1 MPILPE
7 NFSRWLT
14 AVLELLAALSIV
26 ALALLALTAA
36 AMYVSDRL
44 QTQHAVRRNF
54 PLIGRFRYVFER
66 LGEFFRQYFFALDR
80 EELPFNRAQ
89 RSWVYRAAKNLDN
102 TLAFGSTADVH
113 RPGSIIF
120 VSSMFPPLE
129 QETTPPEPVTLG
141 PFCRQP
147 YTTAAIFNISGM
159 SYGALSE
166 PATRALSLGAARAG
180 CWLNTGEGG
189 LAVAHLEG
197 GGDVVFQ
204 IGTAKYGVREPD
216 GTLSETRLRAL
227 AAMDQVRMF
236 EIKLSQGA
244 KPGKGGILPAVKVT
258 PEIAAIRG
266 IPVGQ
271 DSLSPNR
278 HLDIDDLDDL
288 LDQIAHIRD
297 ITGKPVG
304 FKTVIGSLDWLDE
317 LCQKVLRRG
326 IESAP
331 DFITVDSAEGGS
343 GAAPM
348 PLMDGVG
355 MLLSDSLPG
364 VVDRLTAWG
373 LRERVKVIASGKLI
387 NPRGA
392 AWALAVGADFVNS
405 ARGFMFALGCI
416 QAMQCNKN
424 TCPTGVTTHD
434 PRLQRGLVPADK
446 AERVAHFARN
456 MEKEIA
462 MIAHSC
468 GVPQP
473 RALGRQHARMM
484 VEHGRSISLDELYPL
499 PPLGAEAARSAQQP
513 ASAA

>member
-7 NFSRWLT
+7 NLTRWLN
-14 AVLELLAALSIV
+14 AALELLAALII
-26 ALALLALTAA
+26 LALGALVLAALV
-36 AMYVSDRL
+36 MYVVDRT

-54 PLIGRFRYVFER
+54 PLIGRFRYLFER
-66 LGEFFRQYFFALDR
+66 LGEFFRQYFFAMDR

-89 RSWVYRAAKNLDN
+89 RSWVYRAAKNIDN
-102 TLAFGSTADVH
+102 TVAFGSTVDVH
-113 RPGSIIF
+113 RPGSVIF
-120 VSSMFPPLE
+120 VSSLFPPLE
-129 QETTPPEPVTLG
+129 QETTPSAAVTVG
-141 PFCRQP
+141 PFCRHP
-147 YTTAAIFNISGM
+147 YSTRAIFNISAM
-159 SYGALSE
+159 SYGALSQ
-166 PATRALSLGAARAG
+166 PAVRALSMGAAKAG

-189 LAVAHLEG
+189 LAPAHLEG
-197 GGDVVFQ
+197 GCDLVFQ
-204 IGTAKYGVREPD
+204 IGTAKYGVRD
-216 GTLSETRLRAL
+216 GDGHLSEPRLREL
-227 AAMDQVRMF
+227 AALEQIRMF

-266 IPVGQ
+266 IPAGQ

-278 HLDIDDLDDL
+278 HPDINTLDDL
-288 LDQIAHIRD
+288 LDQIARIRD

-317 LCQKVLRRG
+317 LCAIVLRRG
-326 IESAP
+326 VESAP

-355 MLLSDSLPG
+355 MLLSDSLPA
-364 VVDRLTAWG
+364 VVDRLTAWN
-373 LRERVKVIASGKLI
+373 LRDRIKVIASGKLI

-424 TCPTGVTTHD
+424 TCPTGVTTHN
-434 PRLQRGLVPADK
+434 PRLQRGLVPQDK

-473 RALGRQHARMM
+473 RALGRRHARMM
-484 VEHGRSISLDELYPL
+484 VEHGRSVGFEELYP
-499 PPLGAEAARSAQQP
+499 PPQPRSMAG
-513 ASAA
+513 

>member
-7 NFSRWLT
+7 NLTRWLT
-14 AVLELLAALSIV
+14 AVLELLAALFILV
-26 ALALLALTAA
+26 LGVLVLAALV
-36 AMYVSDRL
+36 MYVIDRT

-54 PLIGRFRYVFER
+54 PLVGRFRYLFEH
-66 LGEFFRQYFFALDR
+66 LGEFFRQYFFAMDR

-89 RSWVYRAAKNLDN
+89 RSWVYRAAKNIDN
-102 TLAFGSTADVH
+102 TVAFGSTVDIH
-113 RPGSIIF
+113 RPGSVIF
-120 VSSMFPPLE
+120 VSGLFPPLE

-147 YTTAAIFNISGM
+147 YTTRAIFNISAM
-159 SYGALSE
+159 SYGALSQ
-166 PATRALSLGAARAG
+166 PAAQALSLGAAKAG

-189 LAVAHLEG
+189 LAPAHLAG
-197 GGDVVFQ
+197 GCDVVFQ
-204 IGTAKYGVREPD
+204 IGTAKYGVRD
-216 GTLSETRLRAL
+216 DQGLLSEPRLREL
-227 AAMDQVRMF
+227 AALEQIRMF

-266 IPVGQ
+266 IPAGR

-278 HLDIDDLDDL
+278 HPDINNLDDL
-288 LDQIAHIRD
+288 LDQIARIRG

-317 LCQKVLRRG
+317 LCANVLRRG
-326 IESAP
+326 VESAP

-355 MLLSDSLPG
+355 MLLTDSLPG
-364 VVDRLTAWG
+364 VIDRLAAWG

-434 PRLQRGLVPADK
+434 PHLQRGLVPKDK

-468 GVPQP
+468 GLPQP
-473 RALGRQHARMM
+473 RALRRQHARLM
-484 VEHGRSISLDELYPL
+484 VENGRSIGLDELYP
-499 PPLGAEAARSAQQP
+499 PPLPRTMAG
-513 ASAA
+513 

>member
-7 NFSRWLT
+7 NLSRWLM
-14 AVLELLAALSIV
+14 AALELLAALFILSLI
-26 ALALLALTAA
+26 ALVIAALV
-36 AMYVSDRL
+36 MYVADRT
-44 QTQHAVRRNF
+44 QTQHAVLRNF
-54 PLIGRFRYVFER
+54 PLVGRFRYLFER
-66 LGEFFRQYFFALDR
+66 LGAFLRQYFYAMDR

-89 RSWVYRAAKNLDN
+89 RSWVYRAAKNVDN
-102 TLAFGSTADVH
+102 TVAFGSTVDIH
-113 RPGSIIF
+113 RPGSVIF
-120 VSSMFPPLE
+120 VSSLFPPLE
-129 QETTPPEPVTLG
+129 QETTLPDPVTVG

-147 YTTAAIFNISGM
+147 YTTRAIFNISAM
-159 SYGALSE
+159 SYGALSQ
-166 PATRALSLGAARAG
+166 PAARALSLGAAKAG

-189 LAVAHLEG
+189 LAPAHLEG
-197 GGDVVFQ
+197 GCDVVFQ
-204 IGTAKYGVREPD
+204 IGTAKYGVRD
-216 GTLSETRLRAL
+216 AVGQLSEPRLREL
-227 AAMDQVRMF
+227 AAREQIRMF

-266 IPVGQ
+266 IPAGQ

-278 HLDIDDLDDL
+278 HPDINNLDDL
-288 LDQIAHIRD
+288 LDQIARIRD

-317 LCQKVLRRG
+317 LCAIVLRRG
-326 IESAP
+326 VESAP

-355 MLLSDSLPG
+355 MLLSDSLPA
-364 VVDRLTAWG
+364 VVDRLIAWN
-373 LRERVKVIASGKLI
+373 LRDRIKVIASGKLI

-434 PRLQRGLVPADK
+434 PRLQRGLVPQDK

-468 GVPQP
+468 GLPQP
-473 RALGRQHARMM
+473 RALRRQHARMM
-484 VEHGRSISLDELYPL
+484 VEHGRSIGLEELYPA
-499 PPLGAEAARSAQQP
+499 PRPRSMAG
-513 ASAA
+513 

>member
-1 MPILPE
+1 MAILTE
-7 NFSRWLT
+7 GFSRWLL
-14 AVLELLAALSIV
+14 AVLEILAALFIF
-26 ALALLALTAA
+26 ALGVLVLAAVV
-36 AMYVSDRL
+36 MYVSDRR

-54 PLIGRFRYVFER
+54 PVIGRFRYVFER
-66 LGEFFRQYFFALDR
+66 LGEFFRQYFYAMDR

-102 TLAFGSTADVH
+102 TVAFGSTADVH

-120 VSSMFPPLE
+120 VSSLFPPLE
-129 QETTPPEPVTLG
+129 QETTPPAPVTLG

-147 YTTAAIFNISGM
+147 YTTAAIVNISAM
-159 SYGALSE
+159 SYGALSR
-166 PATRALSLGAARAG
+166 PAARALSLGAAKAG

-189 LAVAHLEG
+189 LAPAHLEG
-197 GGDVVFQ
+197 GCDVVFQ
-204 IGTAKYGVREPD
+204 IGTAKYGVRERD
-216 GTLSETRLRAL
+216 GSLSEARLREL
-227 AAMDQVRMF
+227 AAIPQIRMF

-278 HLDIDDLDDL
+278 HPDIHDLDDL
-288 LDQIAHIRD
+288 LDQIARVRD

-317 LCQKVLRRG
+317 LCEKVLHRG

-331 DFITVDSAEGGS
+331 DFVTVDSAEGGS

-373 LRERVKVIASGKLI
+373 LRARVRVIASGKLI
-387 NPRGA
+387 NPRDA

-484 VEHGRSISLDELYPL
+484 VEHGRSIGLDELYAV
-499 PPLGAEAARSAQQP
+499 PPLRAEAALLARP
-513 ASAA
+513 AA

>member
-1 MPILPE
+1 M
-7 NFSRWLT
+7 
-14 AVLELLAALSIV
+14 
-26 ALALLALTAA
+26 
-36 AMYVSDRL
+36 
-44 QTQHAVRRNF
+44 
-54 PLIGRFRYVFER
+54 
-66 LGEFFRQYFFALDR
+66 DR

-89 RSWVYRAAKNLDN
+89 RSWVYRAAKNIDN
-102 TLAFGSTADVH
+102 TVAFGSTVDIH
-113 RPGSIIF
+113 RPGSVIF
-120 VSSMFPPLE
+120 VSSLFPPLE

-147 YTTAAIFNISGM
+147 YTTRAIFNISAM
-159 SYGALSE
+159 SYGALSQ
-166 PATRALSLGAARAG
+166 PAARALSLGAAKAG

-189 LAVAHLEG
+189 LAPAHLAG
-197 GGDVVFQ
+197 GCDVVFQ
-204 IGTAKYGVREPD
+204 IGTAKYGVRGED
-216 GTLSETRLRAL
+216 GLLSEPRLREL
-227 AAMDQVRMF
+227 AALEQVRMF

-266 IPVGQ
+266 IPAGQ

-278 HLDIDDLDDL
+278 HPDINNLDDL
-288 LDQIAHIRD
+288 LDQIARIRD

-304 FKTVIGSLDWLDE
+304 FKTVIGSLDWLDQ
-317 LCQKVLRRG
+317 LCANVLRRG
-326 IESAP
+326 VESAP
-331 DFITVDSAEGGS
+331 DFITIDSAEGGS

-355 MLLSDSLPG
+355 MLLSDSLPA
-364 VVDRLTAWG
+364 VIDRLTAWG
-373 LRERVKVIASGKLI
+373 LRDRIKVIASGKLI

-434 PRLQRGLVPADK
+434 PHLQRGLVPEDK

-468 GVPQP
+468 GLPQP
-473 RALGRQHARMM
+473 RALRRQHARLM
-484 VEHGRSISLDELYPL
+484 VENGRSIGLDELYP
-499 PPLGAEAARSAQQP
+499 PPLPRTMAG
-513 ASAA
+513 